1 MIDGTC
7 TTTPQPLPSHRSA
20 RSSPSGRQASAPS
33 STFHPSSRRQEV
45 VPRRHFHHRRCSNVS
60 DEAQPS
66 ETSAEENCASDQGEL
81 RAEVVEL
88 PDLAPIHSPEGDED
102 GMSFSRTPHRHWI
115 NRRELTSQSELEPRQ
130 SLNPRKSTLLLPR
143 SSLVSFRA
151 RSSPHR
157 RKSSMVHFGSTQEES
172 STVLSKLAPGRSP
185 ILRRQSQRT
194 SPLGAVLPPHP
205 RPDSPRPKH
214 FVRHK
219 MGAASIVHEVKHAE
233 YDDDCDDE
241 DIADESDTF
250 VTAPNTPR
258 AFSTGRA
265 PPSPSSIPVSV
276 TPVKQVAQVARG
288 APCEVASRS
297 QRPVLCQM

>member
-1 MIDGTC
+1 VRFSLLTQDFVST
-7 TTTPQPLPSHRSA
+7 RS
-20 RSSPSGRQASAPS
+20 
-33 STFHPSSRRQEV
+33 
-45 VPRRHFHHRRCSNVS
+45 N
-60 DEAQPS
+60 
-66 ETSAEENCASDQGEL
+66 
-81 RAEVVEL
+81 
-88 PDLAPIHSPEGDED
+88 
-102 GMSFSRTPHRHWI
+102 
-115 NRRELTSQSELEPRQ
+115 
-130 SLNPRKSTLLLPR
+130 
-143 SSLVSFRA
+143 
-151 RSSPHR
+151 
-157 RKSSMVHFGSTQEES
+157 
-172 STVLSKLAPGRSP
+172 
-185 ILRRQSQRT
+185 
-194 SPLGAVLPPHP
+194 

>member
-1 MIDGTC
+1 MVLCIVGASIIRRSPPEPEKPRGETDTPQLVRDTTNGESTTRMIDGTC

-205 RPDSPRPKH
+205 RLRLNQVQPTRLAETETLRPPQDGCRLHRPRGEACR
-214 FVRHK
+214 VR
-219 MGAASIVHEVKHAE
+219 
-233 YDDDCDDE
+233 
-241 DIADESDTF
+241 
-250 VTAPNTPR
+250 
-258 AFSTGRA
+258 
-265 PPSPSSIPVSV
+265 
-276 TPVKQVAQVARG
+276 
-288 APCEVASRS
+288 
-297 QRPVLCQM
+297 